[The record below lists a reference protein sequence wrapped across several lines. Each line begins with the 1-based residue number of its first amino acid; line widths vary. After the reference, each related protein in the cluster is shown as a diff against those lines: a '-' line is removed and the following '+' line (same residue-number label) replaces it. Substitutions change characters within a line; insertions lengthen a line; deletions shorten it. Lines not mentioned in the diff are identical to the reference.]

1 MALSVAQ
8 LLTPMSRQEAL
19 DTLLEQLDE
28 LGFSASSWQSGSK
41 RRAIVEIGAI
51 VWADMSLTVRTL
63 TQAVFLQ
70 RASGVLLRELVQSH
84 YDLTPNPAVATQ
96 GTAILTA
103 AATSGPHTIS
113 VGQLVAADAQGRTFR
128 NITGGTLSM
137 GSTLSLTFE
146 AEVAGEDGNIP
157 VNTLTVIQTPIAGVT
172 INNPGSGVPAQWI
185 TRTGQEAESE
195 TSLKARAQ
203 SRWAQLSI
211 ERPEDAYIGLALDVA
226 GVTRVEI
233 DPHNPGGAGTV
244 DVWAAG
250 LTGTVSTGPGSVLEA
265 LQDALDAKRAVSAI
279 VTARAALTQTVHVTA
294 TIYVDAA
301 QYDGPAGSFEQSVE
315 AAIEDFIN
323 AQPIGGQVLPP
334 SSSGIL
340 DRESLIAAIKAVNGV
355 VALSV
360 AAPSADVA
368 IAAHTIAVVGSL
380 SLNYQTVS
388 V

>member
-19 DTLLEQLDE
+19 DALLEQLDA

-70 RASGVLLRELVQSH
+70 LASGVLLREFVRSH
-84 YDLTPNPAVATQ
+84 YDLTPNPALATQ

-103 AATSGPHTIS
+103 AATSGPHNIS
-113 VGQLVAADAQGRTFR
+113 IGQLVAANAQGRTFR
-128 NITGGTLSM
+128 NITAGVLPLGGTLS
-137 GSTLSLTFE
+137 LSWE

-157 VNTLTVIQTPIAGVT
+157 INTLTVLQTPIAGVT

-195 TSLKARAQ
+195 ASLKARAQ

-211 ERPEDAYIGLALDVA
+211 ERPEDAYVGLALDVA

-250 LTGTVSTGPGSVLEA
+250 PTSTVSSGPGSVLEA

-279 VTARAALTQTVHVTA
+279 VTARAALEQSVDVTT
-294 TIYVDAA
+294 TIFVEAGK
-301 QYDGPAGSFEQSVE
+301 YDGPGGSFEG
-315 AAIEDFIN
+315 AIEEAIADFIN
-323 AQPIGGQVLPP
+323 AQPISGQVLPP
-334 SSSGIL
+334 SSSGHL
-340 DRESLIAAIKAVNGV
+340 DRESLIAAIKAVDGV
-355 VALSV
+355 VAISI
-360 AAPSADVA
+360 AAPAADVA
-368 IAAHTIAVVGSL
+368 IAAHTIAVVGTL
-380 SLNYQTVS
+380 LINYQEV
-388 V
+388 

>member
-70 RASGVLLRELVQSH
+70 LASGVLLRELVQSH

-96 GTAILTA
+96 GTATLTA
-103 AATSGPHTIS
+103 AATSGPHSIT

-128 NITGGTLSM
+128 NITGGILPLG
-137 GSTLSLTFE
+137 GSLSLSWE

-157 VNTLTVIQTPIAGVT
+157 VNTLTVLQTPIAGVT
-172 INNPGSGVPAQWI
+172 INNPGSGAPAQWI

-195 TSLKARAQ
+195 ESIKLRARTK
-203 SRWAQLSI
+203 WAELSI
-211 ERPEDAYIGLALDVA
+211 EKPAAGYIGIALAVP
-226 GVTRVEI
+226 GVSRVEI
-233 DPHNPGGAGTV
+233 DASNPGGEGTV

-250 LTGTVSTGPGSVLEA
+250 PTSTVSTGVGSTLEA
-265 LQDALDAKRAVSAI
+265 LQEAIDAKRAVSAI
-279 VTARAALTQTVHVTA
+279 VTARAALEQTVSVTA

-301 QYDGPAGSFEQSVE
+301 KYDGPAGSFESAIE
-315 AAIEDFIN
+315 EAIEDFIN
-323 AQPIGGQVLPP
+323 GQPISGQVLPP
-334 SSSGIL
+334 SSSGVL
-340 DRESLIAAIKAVNGV
+340 DRESLIAAIKAVDGV

-368 IAAHTIAVVGSL
+368 IAAHTVTVVGSL